1 MRTLEDMA
9 AALASGKTTSRD
21 LTDACLTK
29 IEDPKGE
36 GARAFI
42 SVDASGARAQ
52 ADAMDALRAAG
63 AEPSP
68 WAGIPISVKDLFDVR
83 GQVTAAGS
91 RVLADAVPAQS
102 DAPCIARLRQAGFV
116 FLGRNNMSEFAYS
129 GIGINPH
136 YGTPRNPFDRET
148 GRVPGGSSSGAAVS
162 VADGMAAAAIGTDT
176 GGSCRIPAGF
186 CGITGYKP
194 TAARVSLEGATP
206 LSSSFDSI
214 GPLANSVACCAILD
228 GILSGDND
236 RVPERR
242 AMNQLRL
249 GVLASF
255 VNDDLDDHVGR
266 QFEAALETLSKAG
279 VEITTFEF
287 TDLYELP
294 TLNAKGGIVAAE
306 AYAWHQDRIEAR
318 GGEYDPRVLSRIMAG
333 KSQTAADYIALL
345 NAREAMIDRAD
356 AKTASFDAVVM
367 PTTPI
372 VAPTIDSLADDSDF
386 TQNNTFALRNTL
398 VGNFLDRC
406 AISIPLDTGGGAP
419 VGFMM
424 MGETWGDDALFAAA
438 LAVEGCLQQN

>member
-1 MRTLEDMA
+1 MA

-21 LTDACLTK
+21 LTDACLAK
-29 IEDPKGE
+29 IEDPAGE

-42 SVDASGARAQ
+42 SVDADGARAQ

-68 WAGIPISVKDLFDVR
+68 WAGIPISLKDLFDVR
-83 GQVTAAGS
+83 GQITAAGS
-91 RVLADAVPAQS
+91 RVLADAEPAHA
-102 DAPCIARLRQAGFV
+102 DAPPIAHLRQAGFV

-136 YGTPRNPFDRET
+136 YGTPKNPFDRAT

-206 LSSSFDSI
+206 LSSSLDSI
-214 GPLANSVACCAILD
+214 GPLANSVTCCAILD
-228 GILSGDND
+228 GILSGESAP
-236 RVPERR
+236 VPAPR
-242 AMNQLRL
+242 ALNGLHL
-249 GVLASF
+249 GVLSSF
-255 VNDDLDDHVGR
+255 VNDDLDDHVGS
-266 QFEAALETLSKAG
+266 QFEAALDALSKAG
-279 VEITTFEF
+279 AKITRFEF
-287 TDLYELP
+287 ADLYELP
-294 TLNAKGGIVAAE
+294 NLNTKGGIAAAE
-306 AYAWHQDRIEAR
+306 AYAWHQDLIEAR
-318 GGEYDPRVLSRIMAG
+318 GGEYDARVAARVMAG
-333 KSQTAADYIALL
+333 KGQTAADYIALL
-345 NAREAMIDRAD
+345 NARETMIARAD
-356 AKTASFDAVVM
+356 AATAPFDAVVM

-372 VAPTIDSLADDSDF
+372 IAPAIDALADDGDF
-386 TQNNTFALRNTL
+386 TRNNMLALRNTA

-406 AISIPLDTGGGAP
+406 AISIPLDTSGGAP

-438 LAVEGCLQQN
+438 LAVEGCLQS